1 MADNHS
7 VRKGGCVC
15 ESGREGALVEVPLA
29 PENRFHSAFACPVSK
44 DQATDANPSM
54 MLNCG
59 HVVAKE
65 SLAKLGK
72 AYG

>member
-1 MADNHS
+1 MRERRSEWSQAD
-7 VRKGGCVC
+7 
-15 ESGREGALVEVPLA
+15 ELPIEVPLA
-29 PENRFHSAFACPVSK
+29 PENRFHSVFACPVSK
-44 DQATDANPSM
+44 DQATDANPPM

-72 AYG
+72 ANG